1 MGKHLRTE
9 PVDEIIEENHPGC
22 MWGILHALDYHHW
35 QYNVRKMLPHK
46 KHYGSRHAKVG
57 NGRPKVRL
65 NVADSDEDQDLLD
78 AEASHFII
86 DPGTTETS
94 ARNKRS
100 LKARI
105 KALIS
110 QEMSKKDN
118 CGQRGSGLPAR
129 SRLQR
134 TYSIH
139 HLEPSDTPR
148 HGKSNGWSHPF
159 IFLTRNAVSDYMKGS
174 KKTLA
179 CNETFNVGAAEN
191 VFDYLEDKQPSESHT
206 LYPEKCVKANKTL
219 VNQKHMEG
227 KERCVDDS
235 CLCKEYAD
243 VLEIFRVN
251 KDLFLKIREDTDN
264 GLANCF
270 RNLQASN
277 ARARL
282 IKSGSF
288 PAADFSHSRKFR
300 PSKLKH
306 KQNEVWSFP
315 KGDKLFAPKLSKDL
329 RTKSELLMANDIG
342 GEVLNQ
348 EAFFSYTDSTKGSD
362 KQGRSEVV
370 IDRVEDESS
379 HICHEIDGS
388 MYDLNKVKPTRV
400 RRTHSLSG
408 SLERYAQLL
417 QNCSSREAKLQ
428 VSKSLKLSNEYEIL
442 SGGHAPISFK
452 RLRSLPHLDSCGF
465 LQNELS
471 CDAHVSATQTRTV
484 FVSSK
489 NVGSESHD
497 KPKPVNIPVST
508 EKYVPLEANSE
519 TEFVCNIVER
529 RDSSLKKEDVASV
542 TESTNEH
549 AISEMLGL
557 GEEMEE
563 ETVEERNL
571 ENKQEVTLAQI
582 ASSRLP
588 QLRRVSVLQSCSQD
602 VIGSDDFPASEGLD
616 CRFGDV
622 DETESSVDPQCRSC
636 SDSLTRS
643 CDIANLESFRIA
655 KNVFNHRQDNRQDNA
670 DFEYVSNILERSG
683 FDGTGPW
690 HLLDQP
696 LNPLV
701 FEEVEAFWP
710 HEPQHSGEEIFAGC
724 HHQLLF
730 DLINE
735 VLVQIY
741 DSSFTYYPKAL
752 SVNCHIPPMPVK
764 YSVVDDAWTRIS
776 RTLSSRQGVDQ
787 SVDCVVAQDL
797 GKDDGWMNLQLETEC
812 VGLELEDIIFDEL
825 LEEIFCS

>member
-9 PVDEIIEENHPGC
+9 PVDEIIEDNHPGC

-46 KHYGSRHAKVG
+46 KHYGLRHAKVG

-65 NVADSDEDQDLLD
+65 NVPDSDEDQDLLD

-94 ARNKRS
+94 ARNKR
-100 LKARI
+100 
-105 KALIS
+105 
-110 QEMSKKDN
+110 
-118 CGQRGSGLPAR
+118 
-129 SRLQR
+129 
-134 TYSIH
+134 
-139 HLEPSDTPR
+139 
-148 HGKSNGWSHPF
+148 
-159 IFLTRNAVSDYMKGS
+159 NAVSDYMKGS

-179 CNETFNVGAAEN
+179 CNETFNVGGAEN

-315 KGDKLFAPKLSKDL
+315 KGDKLFAPKLSQG
-329 RTKSELLMANDIG
+329 SPYE
-342 GEVLNQ
+342 
-348 EAFFSYTDSTKGSD
+348 GSD

-370 IDRVEDESS
+370 IDRVEDENS

-417 QNCSSREAKLQ
+417 QNSSSREAKLQ
-428 VSKSLKLSNEYEIL
+428 VTKSLKLSNEYEIP
-442 SGGHAPISFK
+442 SDGHAPISFK
-452 RLRSLPHLDSCGF
+452 RLRSLPHLDSCDS

-471 CDAHVSATQTRTV
+471 CDAHVSAIQTRTV
-484 FVSSK
+484 FGSCK

-588 QLRRVSVLQSCSQD
+588 QLRPYSVLQSCSQD
-602 VIGSDDFPASEGLD
+602 VISPDDFPASEGLD
-616 CRFGDV
+616 CRFGNV

-636 SDSLTRS
+636 SDSLTWS
-643 CDIANLESFRIA
+643 CNIANPESFRIA
-655 KNVFNHRQDNRQDNA
+655 NKNVFNHRQDNA
-670 DFEYVSNILERSG
+670 DFEY
-683 FDGTGPW
+683 
-690 HLLDQP
+690 
-696 LNPLV
+696 
-701 FEEVEAFWP
+701 EVEACWP
-710 HEPQHSGEEIFAGC
+710 HEPQRSSEEIFAGC

-764 YSVVDDAWTRIS
+764 YNVIDDAWTRIS

-787 SVDCVVAQDL
+787 SMDCVVAQDL